1 MTNGHPR
8 GLMTLFFTEMWE
20 RFSYYGMRGI
30 LILYLAAAVED
41 GGMGISVA
49 AAGAIYGLYTA
60 SVYLFGLPGGWI
72 ADRIMGQQNA
82 VWYGGIII
90 ASGHFSM
97 AIPSDTTFFLGLVLI
112 ILGTG
117 LLKPNVSAIV
127 GDLYPGDT
135 GAKRDAGFSIFYMG
149 INLGAALGPII
160 CGYLGE
166 SVDWHYG
173 FGAAGVGMVLGLIQ
187 YRMTQHHLG
196 DAGKFP
202 TPFSD
207 DPVVDAAKRR
217 QAKMYAWTGVAIVG
231 LLLIAGL
238 TGVYTI
244 NPELLAQYAVAVI
257 VSVAGGYFAWI
268 FLRGQLTLVEKQ
280 RVGVIVILF
289 IGAAMF
295 WSGFEQAG
303 SSLNLFAQN
312 HTDRVIFG
320 WEMPASWLQ
329 SVNAIFIIM
338 LAPFFAWFWV
348 FLAKRNL
355 NPSVPA
361 KFALGLIQL
370 GLGFGVMAV
379 AAMFAVSG
387 EMVLPTWLILTYL
400 LHTTGELCLSPVGLS
415 AVTKLSP
422 RRFVGQMMGIWF
434 IAAAVGN
441 LMAGLIAGRFDP
453 ESLEQM
459 PSLFS
464 MVLMSTA
471 GLGVVFLLFLRPFRN
486 LTHRDDPDVAA
497 GDAFFRK
504 LGVVGAIIGA
514 GMVAYALAG

>member
-1 MTNGHPR
+1 MIAGHPR
-8 GLMTLFFTEMWE
+8 GLYTLFFTEMWE

-30 LILYLAAAVED
+30 LFLFLAAAVER
-41 GGMGISVA
+41 GGLGIDVA
-49 AAGAIYGLYTA
+49 TAGAIYGLYTA
-60 SVYLFGLPGGWI
+60 AVYLFGLPGGWI

-90 ASGHFSM
+90 ACGHFSM
-97 AIPSDTTFFLGLVLI
+97 AVPSQTTFFLGLVLI
-112 ILGTG
+112 VVGTG

-127 GDLYPGDT
+127 GELYPNDN
-135 GAKRDAGFSIFYMG
+135 GARRDAGFSIFYMG
-149 INLGAALGPII
+149 INVGAFLGPLI

-166 SVDWHYG
+166 NVNWHYG
-173 FGAAGVGMVLGLIQ
+173 FGAAGVGMVIGLIQ
-187 YRMTQHHLG
+187 FRLTQHHLG
-196 DAGKFP
+196 EAGRHP

-207 DPVVDAAKRR
+207 DPKVDAEKKR
-217 QAKMYAWTGVAIVG
+217 QATTWAWAGTG
-231 LLLIAGL
+231 LLALVILAGL
-238 TGVYTI
+238 TGAITVD
-244 NPELLAQYAVAVI
+244 PVGLATNAMVVI
-257 VSVAGGYFAWI
+257 VAVAGGYFAWV
-268 FLRGQLTLVEKQ
+268 FTRGQLTRIEKQ

-303 SSLNLFAQN
+303 SSLNLFAER
-312 HTDRVIFG
+312 HTDRMIFG

-329 SVNAIFIIM
+329 AVNPLFIIT

-348 FLAKRNL
+348 YLARRNL
-355 NPSVPA
+355 NPSMPA

-379 AAMFAVSG
+379 ASLLAVKGQS
-387 EMVLPTWLILTYL
+387 VLPTWLVLTYL
-400 LHTTGELCLSPVGLS
+400 LHTMGELCLSPVGLS

-422 RRFVGQMMGIWF
+422 KRFVGQMMGIWF
-434 IAAAVGN
+434 IAAALGN

-453 ESLEQM
+453 EALEQM

-471 GLGVVFLLFLRPFRN
+471 GLGVVFLIFLRPFRN
-486 LTHRDDPDVAA
+486 LTHRDDVEVAA
-497 GDAFFRK
+497 GDALFRK
-504 LGVVGAIIGA
+504 LGAGGAVIGA
-514 GMVAYALAG
+514 AIVLYVMSR